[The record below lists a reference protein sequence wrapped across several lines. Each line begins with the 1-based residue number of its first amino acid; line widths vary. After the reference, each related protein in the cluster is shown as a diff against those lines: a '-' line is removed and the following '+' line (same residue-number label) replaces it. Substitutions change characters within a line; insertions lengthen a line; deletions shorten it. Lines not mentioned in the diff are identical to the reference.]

1 MSFGLW
7 EKAET
12 KLESSHTGTR
22 RACKN
27 RQGPKLASGLET
39 RTFAQGEDDTE
50 PLLTNI
56 LYSRQSICLRFKVL
70 WVSSIFTSYAL
81 WSQHDMLL
89 RIHMMS
95 IALFCFVFYPPKL
108 PFAFWS
114 SDKVQSCVFQ
124 CLATLVC
131 RQLFS
136 KPWVSDII
144 L

>member
-27 RQGPKLASGLET
+27 RQGPELASGLET
-39 RTFAQGEDDTE
+39 RTFAQGKDDTE
-50 PLLTNI
+50 PLLANI

-95 IALFCFVFYPPKL
+95 IALFCFL
-108 PFAFWS
+108 S
-114 SDKVQSCVFQ
+114 
-124 CLATLVC
+124 
-131 RQLFS
+131 
-136 KPWVSDII
+136 I
-144 L
+144 

>member
-27 RQGPKLASGLET
+27 RQGPELASGLET
-39 RTFAQGEDDTE
+39 RTFAQGKDDTE
-50 PLLTNI
+50 PLLANI

-95 IALFCFVFYPPKL
+95 VYCFVLFFIHL
-108 PFAFWS
+108 NFHLHFGHLIRCR
-114 SDKVQSCVFQ
+114 VVFFSAWR
-124 CLATLVC
+124 L